1 VGDETGRVPH
11 LLRTQYSSLVGSN
24 PANLRNVGIPP
35 AFFFVAYFI
44 CVYSILELDFS
55 FSLYL
60 FLYILPIVNVL
71 VKKRELFRIM
81 IHRVFKIV
89 PLFQLLLCLAIPS
102 FSAET
107 SSSSAQSLSSATQS
121 SNSVASSSSTPLP
134 KWQTLPEMKAPWM
147 KGERLEYELSWGFI
161 TAGYASLEVKPRND
175 GKIEFLTY
183 ATANKTVN
191 KFYPVHDTV
200 YTLVRKKG
208 LMTDV
213 FRKSLHEGTF
223 HNKSLIRFDRDN
235 KKAFLSDTV
244 FKDAVN
250 HYVKRS
256 ADTSVTIGGLEHSIM
271 SAFYLVRTLPLKEGA
286 TSRFSAVSGEK
297 RYELKVV
304 IHKREKI
311 KTDLGEFNT
320 VKVEPVLDGDGIFKS
335 SGRIFIWFTD
345 DEKRLPVLMQCE
357 IKLGSIKATLLK
369 VK

>member
-1 VGDETGRVPH
+1 MV
-11 LLRTQYSSLVGSN
+11 Y
-24 PANLRNVGIPP
+24 
-35 AFFFVAYFI
+35 
-44 CVYSILELDFS
+44 CVL
-55 FSLYL
+55 
-60 FLYILPIVNVL
+60 
-71 VKKRELFRIM
+71 KKS
-81 IHRVFKIV
+81 
-89 PLFQLLLCLAIPS
+89 LLLGVLLLLSVS
-102 FSAET
+102 FAET
-107 SSSSAQSLSSATQS
+107 VPASSKAQSSSAQASKAQSSSAQVFKAQS
-121 SNSVASSSSTPLP
+121 SSSIASSSASLP
-134 KWQTLPEMKAPWM
+134 KWQTLPEMNAPWM
-147 KGERLEYELSWGFI
+147 KGEKLSYTLSWGFI
-161 TAGYASLEVKPRND
+161 TAGYATLEVKPRKD
-175 GKIEFLTY
+175 GKTEFLTF

-200 YTLVRKKG
+200 YTLVRNKG

-223 HNKSLIRFDRDN
+223 HNKSMIRFDRDA

-244 FKDAVN
+244 FRDAVN

-256 ADTSVTIGGLEHSIM
+256 ADTSVAITGLEHSIM

-297 RYELKVV
+297 RYELKVI

-357 IKLGSIKATLLK
+357 IKLGSIKAELTK
-369 VK
+369 AE

>member
-1 VGDETGRVPH
+1 MFYRALKSV
-11 LLRTQYSSLVGSN
+11 LLLSLALSISSIAAESPV
-24 PANLRNVGIPP
+24 
-35 AFFFVAYFI
+35 
-44 CVYSILELDFS
+44 S
-55 FSLYL
+55 FSSAQSQSAATLDKQPQSSATL
-60 FLYILPIVNVL
+60 ETPS
-71 VKKRELFRIM
+71 
-81 IHRVFKIV
+81 
-89 PLFQLLLCLAIPS
+89 QSIP
-102 FSAET
+102 
-107 SSSSAQSLSSATQS
+107 SSSSASAPAKPLS
-121 SNSVASSSSTPLP
+121 
-134 KWQTLPEMKAPWM
+134 KWQTLPEVNAPWM

-161 TAGYASLEVKPRND
+161 TAGYATLEVKPRKD
-175 GKIEFLTY
+175 GKTEFLTF

-200 YTLVRKKG
+200 YTLVRNKG

-223 HNKSLIRFDRDN
+223 HNKSLIRFNRDG
-235 KKAFLSDTV
+235 KKAVLSDTV
-244 FKDAVN
+244 FKDPVN

-256 ADTSVTIGGLEHSIM
+256 ADTSVTIEGLEHSIM
-271 SAFYLVRTLPLKEGA
+271 SAFYLVRTLPLKEGS

-345 DEKRLPVLMQCE
+345 DERRLPVLMQCE
-357 IKLGSIKATLLK
+357 IKLGSIKATLTKLK
-369 VK
+369 